1 MDDDLPSA
9 AQLGA
14 LDRWSFVRRVVVS
27 ERDPE
32 RLSKPSGPGPQHQP
46 LPSAPPAYIRRDG
59 TKMLSKQVAKPA
71 LPPVRPPVPVQGS
84 TVRRHTGIG
93 FGTEPRTIML
103 NPGVPPHKGAS
114 PAPRPVSPL
123 AHRRRALE
131 QLWSHDPF
139 GIPRAD
145 GGAGARRVRS
155 RWKPPADKITVAE
168 LRQTASLPALP
179 SAGAMAQSGA
189 WKKAK
194 TNSKLVIAA
203 KTAAHQARAARRA
216 AAHQRKAT
224 SGPLRGI
231 SLESGGDRSIQEQLR
246 DALVAHAVRVIDL
259 FKEWCVTPRNSGAQ
273 FGAILAH

>member
-1 MDDDLPSA
+1 MTGEIALKVGMA
-9 AQLGA
+9 AGEFFT
-14 LDRWSFVRRVVVS
+14 RGKHKHNVVIGK
-27 ERDPE
+27 DT
-32 RLSKPSGPGPQHQP
+32 RLSGYLIEPSLTAGFISVGWDVNLLGP
-46 LPSAPPAYIRRDG
+46 LPTPLLPIPALFGHVYHSRSSKLLHRDQMHCG
-59 TKMLSKQVAKPA
+59 QCENFCKCEQNKWGQILWHARADHCAVLTDQVFLFPAML

-194 TNSKLVIAA
+194 TNSKLVM
-203 KTAAHQARAARRA
+203 TPV
-216 AAHQRKAT
+216 T
-224 SGPLRGI
+224 VTW
-231 SLESGGDRSIQEQLR
+231 
-246 DALVAHAVRVIDL
+246 AL
-259 FKEWCVTPRNSGAQ
+259 PS
-273 FGAILAH
+273 